1 MPSKNQIKLIQSLK
15 LKKHRDSQNIF
26 VAEGEKLVS
35 EIIRN
40 KNTKPLW
47 IFHTSDTDTSII
59 SGDYNNVCEVVTEQE
74 LKKVSFLSTPNKI
87 VGVFSKFECSLSNLA
102 LKNDVTLCMDEV
114 QDPGN
119 MGTIIRLADWF
130 GIKNI
135 VCSPN
140 SADIYNPKVVQATMG
155 AIARV
160 NINYAKLTDF
170 IKQYVADTGNPVYG
184 TFLNGDNIYSS
195 NIEKKGLIIMGNEGK
210 GISDDVSELVTDRL
224 LIPNYSDNNTK
235 SESLNVGIAA
245 GIICSE
251 FRRR

>member
-15 LKKHRDSQNIF
+15 LKKHRDSHNVF

-74 LKKVSFLSTPNKI
+74 LKKLSFLATPNKI
-87 VGVFSKFECSLSNLA
+87 IGVFSKFNSYLNNNA
-102 LKNDVTLCMDEV
+102 LNNDITLCLDEV

-135 VCSPN
+135 ICSPK

-160 NINYAKLTDF
+160 NICYTHLPDF
-170 IKQYVADTGNPVYG
+170 IKRYIKDTGNPVYG
-184 TFLNGDNIYSS
+184 TFLDGDDIYTS
-195 NIEKKGLIIMGNEGK
+195 NLNRKSMIIMGNEGN
-210 GISDDVSELVTDRL
+210 GISKNVSELITEKL
-224 LIPNYSDNNTK
+224 LIPNYSDNKTK